1 MSALTRFA
9 QRQHLRRGAGGILG
23 LQTVILMVLF
33 AAMPKDPESVRATGS
48 QPVSVTTIRLRPASG
63 SAVKGR
69 AVLRTYDGVTTVEVL
84 LVQGEDRYVT
94 EVRQGDCRNP
104 PGKPLLPLADALPGM
119 PATTLIDLSLAE
131 LMSKDAMVIVMR
143 PAPDLSTLYQPVNV
157 VACGQIGGGKPPAK
171 PPRTGVA
178 APMANGWLPISVIGA
193 LGVACLSAGL
203 ILRYRE
209 R

>member
-33 AAMPKDPESVRATGS
+33 ATMPMNPESVMASGS

-69 AVLRTYDGVTTVEVL
+69 AVLRSYDGITAVDVL
-84 LVQGEDRYVT
+84 LVHGEDRYVV
-94 EVRQGDCRNP
+94 EIRQGTCQNA
-104 PGKPLLPLADALPGM
+104 PGKPLLPLADALPGT

-131 LMSKDAMVIVMR
+131 LMSKDAMVIVMH
-143 PAPDLSTLYQPVNV
+143 PAPDLATLYQPVNV
-157 VACGQIGGGKPPAK
+157 VACGQLGVRKPTAK

-178 APMANGWLPISVIGA
+178 APMEHGWTPLPVVGA
-193 LGVACLSAGL
+193 FGVACLSAGL
-203 ILRYRE
+203 FLRYRE